1 MNTNK
6 TVTPSSNGNNFSKF
20 HVEVDGMHMNLNIHG
35 YVGCQHPKQALKILN
50 AESLVFRPV
59 SDNNGLSMSV
69 PVSITSTK
77 ESPEQRFRSI
87 GFINPSSEDDYIDED
102 TDFSTAEVYV
112 KDDVD
117 LSDLI

>member
-6 TVTPSSNGNNFSKF
+6 TVTPSANGNNFDKF
-20 HVEVDGMHMNLNIHG
+20 HVEVDGMHMNLNIHE

-69 PVSITSTK
+69 PVSVTSTK

-87 GFINPSSEDDYIDED
+87 GFINPSSEEDYIDED
-102 TDFSTAEVYV
+102 TDFSSAEVYV

>member
-1 MNTNK
+1 MNANK
-6 TVTPSSNGNNFSKF
+6 NVTASNNNFNKF
-20 HVEVDGMHMNLNIHG
+20 HVEVDGIHMNLNVHG

-50 AESLVFRPV
+50 ASSLVLRPV

-69 PVSITSTK
+69 PVSVISTK

-87 GFINPSSEDDYIDED
+87 GFVNPSSEDDYIDED
-102 TDFSTAEVYV
+102 TDFSKAEVYL
-112 KDDVD
+112 KDDVN

>member
-6 TVTPSSNGNNFSKF
+6 NVTAASNGNNFNKF

-50 AESLVFRPV
+50 ASSLVLRPV
-59 SDNNGLSMSV
+59 NDNNGLSMSV
-69 PVSITSTK
+69 PVSVKST
-77 ESPEQRFRSI
+77 EENPAQRFRSI
-87 GFINPSSEDDYIDED
+87 GFINPSSEDDYIDEE
-102 TDFSTAEVYV
+102 TDFSKAEVYL
-112 KDDVD
+112 KDDVN

>member
-6 TVTPSSNGNNFSKF
+6 SVTASNNNFNKF
-20 HVEVDGMHMNLNIHG
+20 HVEVDGIHMNLNIHG

-50 AESLVFRPV
+50 ASSLVLRPV

-69 PVSITSTK
+69 PVSVISTK
-77 ESPEQRFRSI
+77 EDPEQRFRSI
-87 GFINPSSEDDYIDED
+87 GFVNPSSEDDYIDED
-102 TDFSTAEVYV
+102 TDFSKAEVYL
-112 KDDVD
+112 KDDVN

>member
-6 TVTPSSNGNNFSKF
+6 NVTATSNGNNFNKF

-50 AESLVFRPV
+50 AEALVLRPV
-59 SDNNGLSMSV
+59 NDNNGLSMSV
-69 PVSITSTK
+69 PVSVVSTK

-87 GFINPSSEDDYIDED
+87 GFVNPSSEDDYIDAD
-102 TDFSTAEVYV
+102 TDFSSAEVYI
-112 KDDVD
+112 KDDVN

>member
-6 TVTPSSNGNNFSKF
+6 NVTATSNGNNFNKF

-50 AESLVFRPV
+50 AEALVLRPV
-59 SDNNGLSMSV
+59 NDNNGLSMSF
-69 PVSITSTK
+69 PVSVTSTK
-77 ESPEQRFRSI
+77 ESPEQRFSSI
-87 GFINPSSEDDYIDED
+87 GFVTPSSEDDYIDAD
-102 TDFSTAEVYV
+102 TDFSSAEVYV

>member
-6 TVTPSSNGNNFSKF
+6 NVTASRNGNNFSKF
-20 HVEVDGMHMNLNIHG
+20 HVEVDGMHMNLNIHD

-50 AESLVFRPV
+50 AEALVLRPV
-59 SDNNGLSMSV
+59 NDNNGLSMSF
-69 PVSITSTK
+69 PVSVTSTK

-87 GFINPSSEDDYIDED
+87 GFVNPSSEDDYIDED
-102 TDFSTAEVYV
+102 TDFSSAEVYT
-112 KDDVD
+112 KDDVN

>member
-6 TVTPSSNGNNFSKF
+6 NVTATYNGNNFNKF

-50 AESLVFRPV
+50 AEALVLRPV
-59 SDNNGLSMSV
+59 NDNNGLSMSF
-69 PVSITSTK
+69 PVSVTSTK

-87 GFINPSSEDDYIDED
+87 GFVNPSSEDDYIDAD
-102 TDFSTAEVYV
+102 TDFSSAEVYV

>member
-6 TVTPSSNGNNFSKF
+6 NVTATSNGNNFNKF

-50 AESLVFRPV
+50 AEALVLRPV
-59 SDNNGLSMSV
+59 NDNNGLSMSF
-69 PVSITSTK
+69 PVSVTSTK

-87 GFINPSSEDDYIDED
+87 GFVNPSSEDDYIDAD
-102 TDFSTAEVYV
+102 TDFSSAEVYV

>member
-6 TVTPSSNGNNFSKF
+6 SVTASNNNFNKF
-20 HVEVDGMHMNLNIHG
+20 HVEVDGIHMNLNVHG

-50 AESLVFRPV
+50 ASSLVLRPV

-69 PVSITSTK
+69 PVSVTST
-77 ESPEQRFRSI
+77 EENPIQRFRSV

-102 TDFSTAEVYV
+102 TDFSKAEVYI
-112 KDDVD
+112 KDDVN

>member
-6 TVTPSSNGNNFSKF
+6 SVTASTNNFNKF

-50 AESLVFRPV
+50 ASSLVLRPV

-69 PVSITSTK
+69 PVSVTSTK

-87 GFINPSSEDDYIDED
+87 GFVNPSSEDDYIDED
-102 TDFSTAEVYV
+102 TDFSKAEVYV
-112 KDDVD
+112 KDDVN

>member
-6 TVTPSSNGNNFSKF
+6 SVTASNNNFNKF
-20 HVEVDGMHMNLNIHG
+20 HVEVDGIHMNLNIHG

-50 AESLVFRPV
+50 ASSLVLRPV

-69 PVSITSTK
+69 PVSVISTK

-87 GFINPSSEDDYIDED
+87 GFVNPSSEDDYIDED
-102 TDFSTAEVYV
+102 TDFSKAEVYL
-112 KDDVD
+112 KDDVN

>member
-6 TVTPSSNGNNFSKF
+6 VTNGNNNNFNKF
-20 HVEVDGMHMNLNIHG
+20 HVEVDGIHMNLNVHG

-50 AESLVFRPV
+50 ASSLVLRPV

-69 PVSITSTK
+69 PVSVTST
-77 ESPEQRFRSI
+77 EENPIQRFRSV

-102 TDFSTAEVYV
+102 TDFSKAEVYI
-112 KDDVD
+112 KDDVN

>member
-6 TVTPSSNGNNFSKF
+6 NVTATSNGNNFNKF

-50 AESLVFRPV
+50 ASSLVLRPV

-69 PVSITSTK
+69 PVSVTSTK

-87 GFINPSSEDDYIDED
+87 GFVNPSSEDDYIDAD
-102 TDFSTAEVYV
+102 TDFSSAEVYI
-112 KDDVD
+112 KDDVN

>member
-1 MNTNK
+1 MNANK
-6 TVTPSSNGNNFSKF
+6 SVTASNNNFNKF
-20 HVEVDGMHMNLNIHG
+20 HVEVDGIHMNLNVHG

-50 AESLVFRPV
+50 ASSLVLRPV

-69 PVSITSTK
+69 PVSVTST
-77 ESPEQRFRSI
+77 EENPIQRFRSV

-102 TDFSTAEVYV
+102 TDFSKAEVYI
-112 KDDVD
+112 KDDVN

>member
-6 TVTPSSNGNNFSKF
+6 NVTATSNGNNFNKF

-50 AESLVFRPV
+50 AEALVLRPV
-59 SDNNGLSMSV
+59 NDNNGLSMSF
-69 PVSITSTK
+69 PVSVTSTK

-87 GFINPSSEDDYIDED
+87 GFVNPSSEDDYIDED
-102 TDFSTAEVYV
+102 TDFSSAEVYV
-112 KDDVD
+112 KEDVN
-117 LSDLI
+117 LSALI